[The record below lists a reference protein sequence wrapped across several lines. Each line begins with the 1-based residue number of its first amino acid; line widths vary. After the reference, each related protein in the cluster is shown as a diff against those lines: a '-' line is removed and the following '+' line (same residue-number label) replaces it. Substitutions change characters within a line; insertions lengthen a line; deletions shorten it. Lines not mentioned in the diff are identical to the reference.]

1 MSSASQLFICDPFIT
16 IGIPVYNVE
25 AYVEKALN
33 SALNQSFS
41 LPYEVLVID
50 DCGTDQSMSVVNC
63 VREKHPR
70 GSLIRII
77 KHENNKGLG
86 TAKNTIIDEAHGRYL
101 FFLDADDWL
110 AEDALSSLYSV
121 AVENNADMVYG
132 QIVFTNI
139 EAQWRIHEYPDLQ
152 LNQVSAGLF
161 LLSNGICVPNIY
173 FAGRLWSV
181 DFMRQHGIRCC
192 HRIMEDSIPDA
203 MSLFEAKRVST
214 IHKDVYYYYQRPNS
228 ITQTVYQRKGSEEA
242 IAIYV
247 DILTRIRRMIEDKY
261 RRVYGAY
268 DLYMQRVRYSLGSL
282 IFFPDENHQ
291 SIDKQIE
298 NCLQFIPN
306 IRYLHNKHDR
316 LVYFCCNRCVSLERY
331 KYVTEQLSQSFFGRV
346 LRNLLNLIPCKK
358 Y

>member
-1 MSSASQLFICDPFIT
+1 MKSSPRSLTNDPVIT

-33 SALNQSFS
+33 SALNQTFS
-41 LPYEVLVID
+41 LPYEILVID
-50 DCGTDQSMSVVNC
+50 DCGTDDSIAVVRC
-63 VREKHPR
+63 VMKEHPK
-70 GSLIRII
+70 GSLIHII
-77 KHENNKGLG
+77 KHETNKGLG
-86 TAKNTIIDEAHGRYL
+86 TAKNTIIDHAHGQFL
-101 FFLDADDWL
+101 VFLDADDWL
-110 AEDALSSLYSV
+110 AEDALSSLYSM
-121 AVENNADMVYG
+121 AIENDADMVYG

-152 LNQVSAGLF
+152 LDQEAAGLY

-181 DFMRQHGIRCC
+181 DFMRKHGIRCC

-203 MSLFEAKRVST
+203 ISLFEAKRVST
-214 IHKDVYYYYQRPNS
+214 IHKDVYYYYQRPGS
-228 ITQTVYQRKGSEEA
+228 ITQTVYQRKGSEETVA
-242 IAIYV
+242 TYV
-247 DILTRIRRMIEDKY
+247 DILTRLRRLIEEKY
-261 RRVYGAY
+261 RRINGAY
-268 DLYMQRVRYSLGSL
+268 DLYIQRVRYSLGAL

-316 LVYFCCNRCVSLERY
+316 LFYFCCNRRVSLEKY
-331 KYVTEQLSQSFFGRV
+331 KYVTGHLSLSFFGRV